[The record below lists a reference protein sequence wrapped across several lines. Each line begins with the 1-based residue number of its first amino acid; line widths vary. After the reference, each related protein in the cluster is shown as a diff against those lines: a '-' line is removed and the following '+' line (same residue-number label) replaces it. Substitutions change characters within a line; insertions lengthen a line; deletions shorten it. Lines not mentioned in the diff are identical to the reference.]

1 MARSRLV
8 DLAFGYM
15 PAQIVFAAAELG
27 IADAL
32 TNGPRSSEELAK
44 ETGTHAPSLHRMLRA
59 LTCFGM
65 LEQREPDLFA
75 LTEDGERLK
84 DGGPTSQRQLV
95 RLFCSPSVWESW
107 GDLTE
112 TIRTGESAWD
122 RIIGK
127 SPFEHMAENPDE
139 AVTFNAAMSDHTRE
153 IAPAFTQAYDFARF
167 GVIADLGGG
176 DGTLLAALLKA
187 APAQRGVLFDLDKGL
202 AESAGILEAAGVAD
216 RCDVVAGDFFES
228 VPGGIDAYVLK
239 SVIHDWDDE
248 KSLAILRS
256 VRKAAGPDSRLLLLE
271 TLVPEMVTPA
281 TPGPVMSDMNML
293 VCTGGRER
301 TAKEFREM
309 LAAAGFTLTGITEA
323 PPTNY
328 SVVEAAPAP

>member
-32 TNGPRSSEELAK
+32 AGGPRSSAELAK

-75 LTEDGERLK
+75 LTEDGARLK
-84 DGGPTSQRQLV
+84 GGGPTSQRQLV
-95 RLFCSPSVWESW
+95 RLFCGPPVWESW
-107 GDLTE
+107 GDLIE

-122 RIIGK
+122 RVVGK
-127 SPFEHMAENPDE
+127 SPFEHMAEHPDE
-139 AVTFNAAMSDHTRE
+139 AATFNAAMSDHTRE
-153 IAPAFTQAYDFARF
+153 IAPELIEAYDFARF
-167 GVIADLGGG
+167 DVIADLGGG

-202 AESAGILEAAGVAD
+202 AESAGVLKAAGVAE

-256 VRKAAGPDSRLLLLE
+256 VRKAAGPGSTLLLLE
-271 TLVPEMVTPA
+271 SLMPVMVAPETS
-281 TPGPVMSDMNML
+281 GPVMSDMNML

-301 TAKEFREM
+301 TAEEFREM
-309 LAAAGFTLTGITEA
+309 LAAAGFTVTGITAA
-323 PPTNY
+323 PPSNY
-328 SVVEAAPAP
+328 SVIEAVPSA